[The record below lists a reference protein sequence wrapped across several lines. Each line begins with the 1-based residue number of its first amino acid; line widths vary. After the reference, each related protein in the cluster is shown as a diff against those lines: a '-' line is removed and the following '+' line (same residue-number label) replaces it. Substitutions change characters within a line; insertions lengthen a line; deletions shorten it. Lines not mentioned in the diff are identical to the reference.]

1 MKKIFKLILILF
13 LSNGFMLSAVAD
25 SKYLNYKI
33 KTDNFKL
40 KRINK
45 KYQKRIIEVS
55 NISSTPLKLVW
66 SQNYNDIPAQEAYDS
81 SVYYT
86 TIGSQCVAF
95 AGGLT
100 IIGIPFAIHGAAEMV
115 KHKNGL
121 LLDEIN
127 RYVIDGTVKWEY
139 IVKPNETIKIHLI
152 EKRLQ
157 VNPAYI
163 KLRFTTTDGKIT
175 EEIDCVG
182 E

>member
-1 MKKIFKLILILF
+1 MKKIFNLILSIF
-13 LSNGFMLSAVAD
+13 LLNIFMLGAFAD
-25 SKYLNYKI
+25 SKYFNYKI
-33 KTDNFKL
+33 KTDDFKM

-55 NISSTPLKLVW
+55 NISSESLKLVW
-66 SQNYNDIPAQEAYDS
+66 SQTYNDVPAQEAYDS

-100 IIGIPFAIHGAAEMV
+100 IIGIPFAIHGATEMV
-115 KHKNGL
+115 KHKNEL

-127 RYVIDGTVKWEY
+127 RYVIDGTINWEY

-163 KLRFTTTDGKIT
+163 KLRFTTTDGEIA
-175 EEIDCVG
+175 EEIDCK
-182 E
+182 